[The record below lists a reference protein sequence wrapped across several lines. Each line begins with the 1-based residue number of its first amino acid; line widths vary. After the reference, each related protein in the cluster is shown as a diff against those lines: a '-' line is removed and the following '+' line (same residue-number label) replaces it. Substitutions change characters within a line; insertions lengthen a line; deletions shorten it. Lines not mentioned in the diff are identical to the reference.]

1 MTIEE
6 RLAHDAITNAQ
17 TTTRRAR
24 RTRDAGTDAAC
35 PRCGYRNPVGLV
47 LTEQHHPLGH
57 NHEPGLTVTFC
68 RNCHAELHEGLRAAG
83 IDLRKDDSCKNTL
96 IIVLRALAVLFKE
109 LAALLIMW
117 AQRVQDELCDAADQR
132 VPA

>member
-1 MTIEE
+1 MTPEE
-6 RLAHDAITNAQ
+6 RLAQDAITKAQ

-47 LTEQHHPLGH
+47 LTEQHHPVGQ
-57 NHEPGLTVTFC
+57 NHEPGLTFPVC
-68 RNCHAELHEGLRAAG
+68 RNCHAELHEELRAAG
-83 IDLRKDDSCKNTL
+83 IDLRKDASCRNTL
-96 IIVLRALAVLFKE
+96 VIVLRALAVFLKE
-109 LAALLIMW
+109 LAAMLLMW

-132 VPA
+132 VTA